1 VQWWRITAL
10 FAKKSR
16 KSQQRHPPRSPSVA
30 KADSLSDC
38 AHRQPAALK
47 QAAKGTFGP
56 KGSVGRKGDRKPRGS
71 QPSWRRR
78 FQYYYWRLVRLRGK
92 PEALA
97 RGLACG
103 VFAGLFPFFGSQT
116 LLAVLLAFL
125 FRGNKILALVGPWI
139 SNPFTSVPI
148 YAFNF
153 YIGKWLLNDH
163 TSTEINW
170 RSWEDIKE
178 LGIEIIWPLFV
189 GCVVVGLVC
198 AIISYFLGLRLIRRV
213 RASHQQRYRR
223 KRMEHLHQRYPEQY

>member
-1 VQWWRITAL
+1 M

-16 KSQQRHPPRSPSVA
+16 KSLQRHSPRSPSVA
-30 KADSLSDC
+30 KADSLGEGTPRQHTTLKHGAQGDC
-38 AHRQPAALK
+38 PEMSQDALK
-47 QAAKGTFGP
+47 PKGTTT
-56 KGSVGRKGDRKPRGS
+56 RKGDRKTRGS
-71 QPSWRRR
+71 KQSWRRR
-78 FQYYYWRLVRLRGK
+78 IQYYYWRLVRLRGK

-116 LLAVLLAFL
+116 LLAILLAFL

-163 TSTEINW
+163 TPTEINW
-170 RSWEDIKE
+170 HSWEDIKE
-178 LGIEIIWPLFV
+178 LGVEIIWPLFV

-198 AIISYFLGLRLIRRV
+198 AIVSYFLGLQLIHRV
-213 RASHQQRYRR
+213 RASSQQRHRR
-223 KRMEHLHQRYPEQY
+223 KRMKHLHQRYPEQY

>member
-1 VQWWRITAL
+1 MVEWWRVTDL
-10 FAKKSR
+10 FPKKSLYSR
-16 KSQQRHPPRSPSVA
+16 QCYPHHLPSVA
-30 KADSLSDC
+30 KT
-38 AHRQPAALK
+38 AASGTHPSRRHTPRYT
-47 QAAKGTFGP
+47 QAWQTHMVK
-56 KGSVGRKGDRKPRGS
+56 SNRKPRGS
-71 QPSWRRR
+71 KPIWRRR
-78 FQYYYWRLVRLRGK
+78 LQYFYWRLARLRGQ
-92 PEALA
+92 PESLA

-139 SNPFTSVPI
+139 SNPFTSLPI

-163 TSTEINW
+163 TSTNISW
-170 RSWEDIKE
+170 RSWEDLKDIKE

-198 AIISYFLGLRLIRRV
+198 AIISYFLGLRLIHRV
-213 RASHQQRYRR
+213 RTSHHARQRR
-223 KRMEHLHQRYPEQY
+223 KRREYMHQQYPDQYS